1 MKKIFLIL
9 STILATVAAV
19 SCQDTDETELV
30 ATTGVT
36 LSATEVSIFPGEQVE
51 LKATLTP
58 DNCTSSYKTWVSSD
72 AKVAT
77 VDVWGR
83 VVGLTPGVTTI
94 TVTTASGKCTADCK
108 VTVKEIPV
116 TGVTLNKTTATVYI
130 GENIDDLTATITP
143 ENASDKTVTW
153 TSSNSEIA
161 TVDETGKVTGVELG
175 KATITATT
183 KNGISASCEVTV
195 LIRTPTEPE
204 TVELWKGDNAGYR
217 GLFGADAD
225 NGKTAGIG
233 GWLSYKDGVAYW
245 TENTTGAARKAT
257 LELSTG
263 SKITISQVEAE
274 DLAGSYTFYTYSF
287 KTTGVSNTV
296 IVNNGKR
303 QHETAVEFKAVENP
317 TTINGHVHNLDLVGL
332 YLDFAVP
339 ASLEIVDGTP
349 VIYTY
354 MSLDYQKVS
363 NGKEVACITQLT
375 NSTTYGSNIFA
386 PLKFGV
392 NDCNYAWIGWGV
404 DDLFG
409 SPKFGIGTPEQRL
422 VSEGMYFCGFSFV
435 AKGYAEGGYSTIYQL
450 NYNNKWTYDGA
461 NGGAY
466 FAKK

>member
-9 STILATVAAV
+9 STILATVMAV
-19 SCQDTDETELV
+19 SCQDTDETDLV

-58 DNCTSSYKTWVSSD
+58 DNCTSSYKTWASSD

-83 VVGLTPGVTTI
+83 VVGLTPGKTTI
-94 TVTTASGKCTADCK
+94 TVTTDSGKCTANCN
-108 VTVKEIPV
+108 VTVKEIPA
-116 TGVTLNKTTATVYI
+116 TGVTLNVTTASVYI
-130 GENIDDLTATITP
+130 GESVNLTASVTP
-143 ENASDKTVTW
+143 ANASDKTITW
-153 TSSNSEIA
+153 TSSNTEIA

-195 LIRTPTEPE
+195 NLRTPTEPE
-204 TVELWKGDNAGYR
+204 TVELWKDDKAGYR
-217 GLFGADAD
+217 GLFGAAAD

-263 SKITISQVEAE
+263 SKITISQVDAK
-274 DLAGSYTFYTYSF
+274 DLAGDYTFYNYSF
-287 KTTGVSNTV
+287 KTTGVSNTK

-303 QHETAVEFKAVENP
+303 QHETTVEFKAVENP
-317 TTINGHVHNLDLVGL
+317 EILNGHVHNLDLVGL

-339 ASLEIVDGTP
+339 ASP
-349 VIYTY
+349 
-354 MSLDYQKVS
+354 
-363 NGKEVACITQLT
+363 
-375 NSTTYGSNIFA
+375 
-386 PLKFGV
+386 
-392 NDCNYAWIGWGV
+392 
-404 DDLFG
+404 
-409 SPKFGIGTPEQRL
+409 
-422 VSEGMYFCGFSFV
+422 
-435 AKGYAEGGYSTIYQL
+435 
-450 NYNNKWTYDGA
+450 
-461 NGGAY
+461 
-466 FAKK
+466 

>member
-9 STILATVAAV
+9 STILATVMAV
-19 SCQDTDETELV
+19 SCQDTDETDLV

-58 DNCTSSYKTWVSSD
+58 DNCTSSYKTWASSD

-83 VVGLTPGVTTI
+83 VVGLTPGETTI
-94 TVTTASGKCTADCK
+94 TVTTASGKCTASCK
-108 VTVKEIPV
+108 VTVKEIQA
-116 TGVTLNKTTATVYI
+116 TGVALNKTTTTVYI
-130 GENIDDLTATITP
+130 GEIDNLTATVTP
-143 ENASDKTVTW
+143 DNASDKTVTW
-153 TSSNSEIA
+153 TSSNPAIA
-161 TVDETGKVTGVELG
+161 TVGEDGKVTGVEIG

-195 LIRTPTEPE
+195 LVRTPTEPE
-204 TVELWKGDNAGYR
+204 QISLWKSDKAGYR
-217 GLFGADAD
+217 GLFGAAAD

-263 SKITISQVEAE
+263 SKITISQVDAK
-274 DLAGSYTFYTYSF
+274 DLAGNYTFYNYSF
-287 KTTGVSNTV
+287 KTTGVSNTT

-303 QHETAVEFKAVENP
+303 QHETVVEFKAVENP

-332 YLDFAVP
+332 YLDFIVP
-339 ASLEIVDGTP
+339 ASLEIVDDTP

-363 NGKEVACITQLT
+363 NGKEVACITELT
-375 NSTTYGSNIFA
+375 NSTTYGTGYYA

-409 SPKFGIGTPEQRL
+409 APKFGIGTPAQRL

-435 AKGYAEGGYSTIYQL
+435 VKGYTNGGYSTIYQL
-450 NYNNKWTYDGA
+450 NYNNKWTYEGA

>member
-9 STILATVAAV
+9 STILATVMAV
-19 SCQDTDETELV
+19 SCQDTDETNLV

-58 DNCTSSYKTWVSSD
+58 DNCTSSYKTWASSD

-83 VVGLTPGVTTI
+83 VVGLTPGETTI
-94 TVTTASGKCTADCK
+94 TVTTASGKCTASCK
-108 VTVKEIPV
+108 VTVKEIQV
-116 TGVTLNKTTATVYI
+116 TGVALNKTTTTVYI
-130 GENIDDLTATITP
+130 GEIDNLTATVTP
-143 ENASDKTVTW
+143 DNASDKTVTW
-153 TSSNSEIA
+153 TSSNPEIA
-161 TVDETGKVTGVELG
+161 TVGEDGKVTGVEIG

-195 LIRTPTEPE
+195 LVRTPTEPE
-204 TVELWKGDNAGYR
+204 QISLWKSDKAGYR
-217 GLFGADAD
+217 GLFGAAAD

-263 SKITISQVEAE
+263 SKITISQVDAK
-274 DLAGSYTFYTYSF
+274 DLAGNYTFYNYSF
-287 KTTGVSNTV
+287 KTSGVSNTT
-296 IVNNGKR
+296 IVNNGNR
-303 QHETAVEFKAVENP
+303 QHETVVEFKAVENP

-332 YLDFAVP
+332 YLDFVVP
-339 ASLEIVDGTP
+339 ASLEIVDDTP

-363 NGKEVACITQLT
+363 NGKEVACITELT
-375 NSTTYGSNIFA
+375 NSTTYGTGYYA

-409 SPKFGIGTPEQRL
+409 APKFGIGTPAQRL

-435 AKGYAEGGYSTIYQL
+435 VKGYTNGGYSTIYQL
-450 NYNNKWTYDGA
+450 NYNNKWTYEGA

>member
-9 STILATVAAV
+9 STILATVMAV
-19 SCQDTDETELV
+19 SCQDTDETNLV

-58 DNCTSSYKTWVSSD
+58 DNCTSSYKTWASSD

-83 VVGLTPGVTTI
+83 VVGLTPGETTI
-94 TVTTASGKCTADCK
+94 TVTTASGKCTASCK
-108 VTVKEIPV
+108 VTVKEIQA
-116 TGVTLNKTTATVYI
+116 TGVALNKTTTTVYI
-130 GENIDDLTATITP
+130 GEIDNLTATVTP
-143 ENASDKTVTW
+143 DNASDKTVTW
-153 TSSNSEIA
+153 TSSNPAIA
-161 TVDETGKVTGVELG
+161 TVGEDGKVTGVEIG

-195 LIRTPTEPE
+195 LVRTPTEPE
-204 TVELWKGDNAGYR
+204 QISLWKSDKAGYR
-217 GLFGADAD
+217 GLFGAAAD

-263 SKITISQVEAE
+263 SKITISQVDAK
-274 DLAGSYTFYTYSF
+274 DLAGNYTFYNYSF
-287 KTTGVSNTV
+287 KTDGVSNTT

-303 QHETAVEFKAVENP
+303 QHETVVEFKAVENP

-332 YLDFAVP
+332 YLDFVVP
-339 ASLEIVDGTP
+339 ASLEIVDDTP

-363 NGKEVACITQLT
+363 NGKEVACITELT
-375 NSTTYGSNIFA
+375 NSTTYGTGYYA

-409 SPKFGIGTPEQRL
+409 APKFGIGTPAQRL

-435 AKGYAEGGYSTIYQL
+435 VKGYTNGGYSTIYQL
-450 NYNNKWTYDGA
+450 NYNNKWTYEGA
-461 NGGAY
+461 NGGGY

>member
-9 STILATVAAV
+9 STILAMTAAV
-19 SCQDTDETELV
+19 SCKDTEEADLIV
-30 ATTGVT
+30 TTGVT
-36 LSATEVSIFPGEQVE
+36 LSAAEVSIFPGEQVE

-58 DNCTSSYKTWVSSD
+58 DNCTSTYKTWASSD

-83 VVGLTPGVTTI
+83 VVGLTPGKTTI
-94 TVTTASGKCTADCK
+94 TVTTASGKCTANCN
-108 VTVKEIPV
+108 VTVKEIPA
-116 TGVTLNKTTATVYI
+116 TGVSLNHTTASVYI
-130 GENIDDLTATITP
+130 GENVELTAAITP
-143 ENASDKTVTW
+143 DNASDKTITW
-153 TSSNSEIA
+153 TSSNTEIA
-161 TVDETGKVTGVELG
+161 TVGEDGKVTGVELG

-183 KNGISASCEVTV
+183 KNGVSASCEVTLNV
-195 LIRTPTEPE
+195 CTLIEPE

-263 SKITISQVEAE
+263 SKITISQVEAK

-317 TTINGHVHNLDLVGL
+317 TSINGHVHNLDLVGL

-363 NGKEVACITQLT
+363 NGKEVACITELT
-375 NSTTYGSNIFA
+375 NSTTYGTGYFA

-392 NDCNYAWIGWGV
+392 DDCNYAWIGWGV
-404 DDLFG
+404 EDLFG
-409 SPKFGIGTPEQRL
+409 APKFSIGTPAQRL
-422 VSEGMYFCGFSFV
+422 VSEGLYFCGFSFV
-435 AKGYAEGGYSTIYQL
+435 VKGYKEGGYSTIYQL
-450 NYNNKWTYDGA
+450 NYNNKWTYDGS

>member
-9 STILATVAAV
+9 STILATVMAV
-19 SCQDTDETELV
+19 SCQDTDETDLV

-36 LSATEVSIFPGEQVE
+36 LSSTEVSIFPGEQVE

-58 DNCTSSYKTWVSSD
+58 DNCTSSYKTWASSD

-83 VVGLTPGVTTI
+83 VVGLTPGKTTI
-94 TVTTASGKCTADCK
+94 TVTTDSGKCTANCN
-108 VTVKEIPV
+108 VTVKEIPA
-116 TGVTLNKTTATVYI
+116 TGVTLNVTTASVYI
-130 GENIDDLTATITP
+130 GESVNLTASVTP
-143 ENASDKTVTW
+143 ANASDKTITW
-153 TSSNSEIA
+153 TSSNTEIA

-195 LIRTPTEPE
+195 NLRTPTEPE
-204 TVELWKGDNAGYR
+204 TVDLWKDDKAGYR
-217 GLFGADAD
+217 GLFGAAAD

-263 SKITISQVEAE
+263 SKITISQVDAK
-274 DLAGSYTFYTYSF
+274 DLAGDYTFYNYSF
-287 KTTGVSNTV
+287 KTTGVSNTK

-303 QHETAVEFKAVENP
+303 QHETTVEFKAVENP
-317 TTINGHVHNLDLVGL
+317 EILHGHVHNLDLVGL

-349 VIYTY
+349 
-354 MSLDYQKVS
+354 LHLHVS
-363 NGKEVACITQLT
+363 GLPEGKQRNRGCLHHRTHQHYGLWNG
-375 NSTTYGSNIFA
+375 
-386 PLKFGV
+386 
-392 NDCNYAWIGWGV
+392 
-404 DDLFG
+404 LFR
-409 SPKFGIGTPEQRL
+409 S
-422 VSEGMYFCGFSFV
+422 
-435 AKGYAEGGYSTIYQL
+435 A
-450 NYNNKWTYDGA
+450 
-461 NGGAY
+461 
-466 FAKK
+466 

>member
-9 STILATVAAV
+9 STILATVMAV
-19 SCQDTDETELV
+19 SCQDTDETNLV

-58 DNCTSSYKTWVSSD
+58 DNCTSSYKTWASSD

-83 VVGLTPGVTTI
+83 VVGLTPGETTI
-94 TVTTASGKCTADCK
+94 TVTTASGKCTASCK
-108 VTVKEIPV
+108 VTVKEIQA
-116 TGVTLNKTTATVYI
+116 TGVALTKTTTTVYI
-130 GENIDDLTATITP
+130 GEIDNLTATVTP
-143 ENASDKTVTW
+143 DNASDKTVTW
-153 TSSNSEIA
+153 TSSNPAIA
-161 TVDETGKVTGVELG
+161 TVGEDGKVTGVEIG

-195 LIRTPTEPE
+195 LVRTPTEPE
-204 TVELWKGDNAGYR
+204 QISLWKSDKAGYR
-217 GLFGADAD
+217 GLFGAAAD

-263 SKITISQVEAE
+263 SKITISQVDAK
-274 DLAGSYTFYTYSF
+274 DLAGNYTFYNYSF
-287 KTTGVSNTV
+287 KTDGVSNTT

-303 QHETAVEFKAVENP
+303 QHETVVEFKAVENP

-332 YLDFAVP
+332 YLDFVVP
-339 ASLEIVDGTP
+339 ASLEIVDDTP

-363 NGKEVACITQLT
+363 NGKEVACITELT
-375 NSTTYGSNIFA
+375 NSTTYGTGYYA

-409 SPKFGIGTPEQRL
+409 APKFGIGTPAQRL

-435 AKGYAEGGYSTIYQL
+435 VKGYTNGGYSTIYQL
-450 NYNNKWTYDGA
+450 NYNNKWTYEGA

>member
-58 DNCTSSYKTWVSSD
+58 DNCTSSYKTWASSD

-83 VVGLTPGVTTI
+83 VVGLTPGETTV
-94 TVTTASGKCTADCK
+94 TVTTASGKCTAVCK
-108 VTVKEIPV
+108 VIVKEIPA
-116 TGVTLNKTTATVYI
+116 TGVTLNNTTATVYI
-130 GENIDDLTATITP
+130 GEFVNLTATVTP

-153 TSSNSEIA
+153 TSSNTEIA
-161 TVDETGKVTGVELG
+161 TVGEDGKVTGVEIG
-175 KATITATT
+175 KVTITATT

-195 LIRTPTEPE
+195 NVRTPTEPE
-204 TVELWKGDNAGYR
+204 QVALWKNDKAGYR

-263 SKITISQVEAE
+263 SKITISQVDAK

-287 KTTGVSNTV
+287 KTDGVSNTK
-296 IVNNGKR
+296 IVNNGAR

-339 ASLEIVDGTP
+339 ASLEIVDDTP

-375 NSTTYGSNIFA
+375 NNTTYGSNIFA

-409 SPKFGIGTPEQRL
+409 APKFGIGTGAQRL
-422 VSEGMYFCGFSFV
+422 VSEGLYCCGFSFV
-435 AKGYAEGGYSTIYQL
+435 TKGYKEGVYTTIYQF
-450 NYNNKWTYDGA
+450 NYNNKWTYDGT
-461 NGGAY
+461 NGGGY

>member
-9 STILATVAAV
+9 STILATVMAV
-19 SCQDTDETELV
+19 SCQDTDETNLV

-58 DNCTSSYKTWVSSD
+58 DNCTSSYKTWASSD

-83 VVGLTPGVTTI
+83 VVGLTPGETTI
-94 TVTTASGKCTADCK
+94 TVTTASGKCTASCK
-108 VTVKEIPV
+108 VTVKEIQV
-116 TGVTLNKTTATVYI
+116 TGVALNKTTTTVYI
-130 GENIDDLTATITP
+130 GEIDNLTATVTP
-143 ENASDKTVTW
+143 DNASDKTVTW
-153 TSSNSEIA
+153 TSSNPEIA
-161 TVDETGKVTGVELG
+161 TVGEDGKVTGVEIG

-195 LIRTPTEPE
+195 LVRTPTEPE
-204 TVELWKGDNAGYR
+204 QISLWKSDKAGYR
-217 GLFGADAD
+217 GLFGAAAD

-263 SKITISQVEAE
+263 SKITISQVDAK
-274 DLAGSYTFYTYSF
+274 DLAGNYTFYNYSF
-287 KTTGVSNTV
+287 KTSGVSNTT
-296 IVNNGKR
+296 IVNNGNR
-303 QHETAVEFKAVENP
+303 QHETVVEFKAVENP

-332 YLDFAVP
+332 YLDFVVP
-339 ASLEIVDGTP
+339 ASLEIVDDTP

-363 NGKEVACITQLT
+363 NGKEVACITELT
-375 NSTTYGSNIFA
+375 NSTTYGTGYYA

-409 SPKFGIGTPEQRL
+409 APKFGIGTPAQRL

-435 AKGYAEGGYSTIYQL
+435 VKGYTNGGYSTIYQL
-450 NYNNKWTYDGA
+450 NYNNKWTYNGA

>member
-9 STILATVAAV
+9 STILATVMAV
-19 SCQDTDETELV
+19 SCQDTDETNLV

-58 DNCTSSYKTWVSSD
+58 DNCTSSYKTWASSD

-83 VVGLTPGVTTI
+83 VVGLTPGETTI
-94 TVTTASGKCTADCK
+94 TVTTASGKCTASCK
-108 VTVKEIPV
+108 VTVKEIQA
-116 TGVTLNKTTATVYI
+116 TGVALNKTTTTVYI
-130 GENIDDLTATITP
+130 GEIDNLTATVTP
-143 ENASDKTVTW
+143 DNASDKTVTW
-153 TSSNSEIA
+153 TSSNPEIA
-161 TVDETGKVTGVELG
+161 TVGEDGKVTGVEIG

-195 LIRTPTEPE
+195 LVRTPTEPE
-204 TVELWKGDNAGYR
+204 QISLWKSDKAGYR
-217 GLFGADAD
+217 GLFGAAAD

-263 SKITISQVEAE
+263 SKITISQVDAK
-274 DLAGSYTFYTYSF
+274 DLAGNYTFYNYSF
-287 KTTGVSNTV
+287 KTTGVSNTT

-303 QHETAVEFKAVENP
+303 QHETTVEFKTVENP
-317 TTINGHVHNLDLVGL
+317 VLLNGHVHNLDLVGL

-339 ASLEIVDGTP
+339 ASLEIVDDTP

-363 NGKEVACITQLT
+363 NGTDVACITELT
-375 NSTTYGSNIFA
+375 NSTTYGSGYFA

-392 NDCNYAWIGWGV
+392 DDCNYAWIAWGL

-409 SPKFGIGTPEQRL
+409 APKFTIGTGAQRL
-422 VSEGMYFCGFSFV
+422 VSEGMYCCGFSFV
-435 AKGYAEGGYSTIYQL
+435 TKGYKESVYTTIYQF
-450 NYNNKWTYDGA
+450 NYNNSWTY
-461 NGGAY
+461 NGTEGGGY

>member
-9 STILATVAAV
+9 STILATVMAV
-19 SCQDTDETELV
+19 SCQDTDETDLV

-51 LKATLTP
+51 ATLTP
-58 DNCTSSYKTWVSSD
+58 DNCTSSYKTWASSD

-83 VVGLTPGVTTI
+83 VVGLTPGETTI
-94 TVTTASGKCTADCK
+94 TVTTASGKCTASCK
-108 VTVKEIPV
+108 VTVKEIQA
-116 TGVTLNKTTATVYI
+116 TGVALNKTTTTVYI
-130 GENIDDLTATITP
+130 GEIDNLTATVTP
-143 ENASDKTVTW
+143 DNASDKTVTW
-153 TSSNSEIA
+153 TSSNPAIA
-161 TVDETGKVTGVELG
+161 TVGEDGKVTGVEIG

-195 LIRTPTEPE
+195 LVRTPTEPE
-204 TVELWKGDNAGYR
+204 QISLWKSDKAGYR
-217 GLFGADAD
+217 GLFGAAAD

-263 SKITISQVEAE
+263 SKITISQVDAK
-274 DLAGSYTFYTYSF
+274 DLAGNYTFYNYSF
-287 KTTGVSNTV
+287 KTDGVSNTT

-303 QHETAVEFKAVENP
+303 QHETVVEFKAVENP

-332 YLDFAVP
+332 YLDFVVP
-339 ASLEIVDGTP
+339 ASLEIVDDTP

-363 NGKEVACITQLT
+363 NGKEVACITELT
-375 NSTTYGSNIFA
+375 NSTTYGTGYYA

-409 SPKFGIGTPEQRL
+409 APKFGIGTPAQRL

-435 AKGYAEGGYSTIYQL
+435 VKGYTNGGYSTIYQL

>member
-9 STILATVAAV
+9 STILATVMAV
-19 SCQDTDETELV
+19 SCQDTDETDLV

-58 DNCTSSYKTWVSSD
+58 DNCTSSYKTWASSD

-83 VVGLTPGVTTI
+83 VVGLTPGETTI
-94 TVTTASGKCTADCK
+94 TVTTASGKCTASCK
-108 VTVKEIPV
+108 VTVKEIQA
-116 TGVTLNKTTATVYI
+116 TGVALNKTTTTVYI
-130 GENIDDLTATITP
+130 GEIDNLTATVTP
-143 ENASDKTVTW
+143 DNASDKTVTW
-153 TSSNSEIA
+153 TSSNPAIA
-161 TVDETGKVTGVELG
+161 TVGEDGKVTGVEIG

-195 LIRTPTEPE
+195 LVRTPTEPE
-204 TVELWKGDNAGYR
+204 QISLWKSDKAGYR
-217 GLFGADAD
+217 GLFGAAAD

-263 SKITISQVEAE
+263 SKITISQVDAK
-274 DLAGSYTFYTYSF
+274 DLAGNYTFYNYSF
-287 KTTGVSNTV
+287 KTNGVSNTT
-296 IVNNGKR
+296 IVNNSNR
-303 QHETAVEFKAVENP
+303 QHETVVEFKAVENP

-332 YLDFAVP
+332 YLDFVVP
-339 ASLEIVDGTP
+339 ASLEIVDDTP

-363 NGKEVACITQLT
+363 NGKEVACITELT
-375 NSTTYGSNIFA
+375 NSTTYGTGYYA

-409 SPKFGIGTPEQRL
+409 APKFGIGTPAQRL

-435 AKGYAEGGYSTIYQL
+435 VKGYTNGGYSTIYQL

>member
-9 STILATVAAV
+9 STILAMTAAV
-19 SCQDTDETELV
+19 SCKDTDETDLV

-36 LSATEVSIFPGEQVE
+36 LSSTEVSIFPGEQVE

-58 DNCTSSYKTWVSSD
+58 DNCTSSYKTWASSD

-83 VVGLTPGVTTI
+83 VLGLTPGETTV
-94 TVTTASGKCTADCK
+94 TVTTASGKCTATCK
-108 VTVKEIPV
+108 VIVKEIPA
-116 TGVTLNKTTATVYI
+116 TGVTLNNTTATVYI
-130 GENIDDLTATITP
+130 GEIVELAATVTP
-143 ENASDKTVTW
+143 DNASDKTVTW
-153 TSSNSEIA
+153 TSSNTGIA
-161 TVDETGKVTGVELG
+161 TVGEDGKVTGVEIG

-195 LIRTPTEPE
+195 NVRTPTEPE
-204 TVELWKGDNAGYR
+204 QVALWKNDKAGYR
-217 GLFGADAD
+217 GLFGAAAD

-263 SKITISQVEAE
+263 SKITVSQVDAK
-274 DLAGSYTFYTYSF
+274 DLAGNYTFYNYSF
-287 KTTGVSNTV
+287 KTTGVSDTKV
-296 IVNNGKR
+296 VNQNGRK
-303 QHETAVEFKAVENP
+303 HETAVEFKAVENP
-317 TTINGHVHNLDLVGL
+317 ETINGHVHNLDLVGL
-332 YLDFAVP
+332 YLDFVVP
-339 ASLEIVDGTP
+339 ASLEIVDDTP

-363 NGKEVACITQLT
+363 NGKEVACITELT
-375 NSTTYGSNIFA
+375 NSTTYGTGYFA

-392 NDCNYAWIGWGV
+392 DDCNYAWIGWGI
-404 DDLFG
+404 DDIFG
-409 SPKFGIGTPEQRL
+409 APKFGIGTAAQRL
-422 VSEGMYFCGFSFV
+422 VSKDMYCCGFSFV
-435 AKGYAEGGYSTIYQL
+435 TKGYKSVSDYTTIYQF
-450 NYNNKWTYDGA
+450 NYNNKWTYDGT
-461 NGGAY
+461 NGGGY

>member
-9 STILATVAAV
+9 STILATVMAV
-19 SCQDTDETELV
+19 SCQDTDETDLV

-58 DNCTSSYKTWVSSD
+58 DNCTSSYKTWASSD

-83 VVGLTPGVTTI
+83 VVGLTPGETTI
-94 TVTTASGKCTADCK
+94 TVTTASGKCTASCK
-108 VTVKEIPV
+108 VTVKEIQA
-116 TGVTLNKTTATVYI
+116 TGVALNKTTTTVYI
-130 GENIDDLTATITP
+130 GEIDNLTATVTP
-143 ENASDKTVTW
+143 DNASDKTVTW
-153 TSSNSEIA
+153 TSSNPEIA
-161 TVDETGKVTGVELG
+161 TVGEDGKVTGVEIG

-195 LIRTPTEPE
+195 LVRTPTEPE
-204 TVELWKGDNAGYR
+204 QISLWKSDKAGYR
-217 GLFGADAD
+217 GLFGATAD

-263 SKITISQVEAE
+263 SKITISQVDAK
-274 DLAGSYTFYTYSF
+274 DLAGNYTFYNYSF
-287 KTTGVSNTV
+287 KTNGVSNTT
-296 IVNNGKR
+296 IVNNGNR
-303 QHETAVEFKAVENP
+303 QHETVVEFKAVENP

-332 YLDFAVP
+332 YLDFVVP
-339 ASLEIVDGTP
+339 ASLEIVDDTP

-363 NGKEVACITQLT
+363 NGKEVA
-375 NSTTYGSNIFA
+375 
-386 PLKFGV
+386 V
-392 NDCNYAWIGWGV
+392 HH
-404 DDLFG
+404 
-409 SPKFGIGTPEQRL
+409 
-422 VSEGMYFCGFSFV
+422 
-435 AKGYAEGGYSTIYQL
+435 
-450 NYNNKWTYDGA
+450 
-461 NGGAY
+461 
-466 FAKK
+466 

>member
-1 MKKIFLIL
+1 M
-9 STILATVAAV
+9 AV
-19 SCQDTDETELV
+19 SCQDTDETNLV

-58 DNCTSSYKTWVSSD
+58 DNCTSSYKTWASSD

-83 VVGLTPGVTTI
+83 VVGLTPGETTI
-94 TVTTASGKCTADCK
+94 TVTTASGKCTASCK
-108 VTVKEIPV
+108 VTVKEIQA
-116 TGVTLNKTTATVYI
+116 TGVALNKTTTTVYI
-130 GENIDDLTATITP
+130 GEIDNLTATVTP
-143 ENASDKTVTW
+143 DNASDKTVTW
-153 TSSNSEIA
+153 TSSNPAIA
-161 TVDETGKVTGVELG
+161 TVGEDGKVTGVEIG

-195 LIRTPTEPE
+195 LVRTPTEPE
-204 TVELWKGDNAGYR
+204 QISLWKSDKAGYR
-217 GLFGADAD
+217 GLFGAAAD

-263 SKITISQVEAE
+263 SKITISQVDAK
-274 DLAGSYTFYTYSF
+274 DLAGNYTFYNYSF
-287 KTTGVSNTV
+287 KTDGVSNTT

-303 QHETAVEFKAVENP
+303 QHETVVEFKAVENP

-332 YLDFAVP
+332 YLDFVVP
-339 ASLEIVDGTP
+339 ASLEIVDDTP

-363 NGKEVACITQLT
+363 NGKEVACITELT
-375 NSTTYGSNIFA
+375 NSTTYGTGYYA

-409 SPKFGIGTPEQRL
+409 APKFGIGTPAQRL

-435 AKGYAEGGYSTIYQL
+435 VKGYTNGGYSTIYQL
-450 NYNNKWTYDGA
+450 NYNNKWTYEGA

>member
-143 ENASDKTVTW
+143 ENASDKTITW

-161 TVDETGKVTGVELG
+161 AVDENGKVTGVEIG

-195 LIRTPTEPE
+195 NVRTPTEPE
-204 TVELWKGDNAGYR
+204 QITLWKSDKAGYR

-263 SKITISQVEAE
+263 SKITVSQVDAK
-274 DLAGSYTFYTYSF
+274 DLAGNYTLYNNSYKASN
-287 KTTGVSNTV
+287 VSATK
-296 IVNNGKR
+296 IVGTR
-303 QHETAVEFKAVENP
+303 VHETAVEFKTVENP
-317 TTINGHVHNLDLVGL
+317 TTLNGHVHNLDLVGL

-354 MSLDYQKVS
+354 LSLDYQKVS

-409 SPKFGIGTPEQRL
+409 APKFGIGTPTQRL

-435 AKGYAEGGYSTIYQL
+435 TKGYTEGGYSTIYQL
-450 NYNNKWTYDGA
+450 NYNNKWTYDGS

>member
-9 STILATVAAV
+9 STIMAMTAAV
-19 SCQDTDETELV
+19 SCKDTDETELIV
-30 ATTGVT
+30 TTGVT

-51 LKATLTP
+51 LKAALTP
-58 DNCTSSYKTWVSSD
+58 DNCTSSYKTWASSD

-83 VVGLTPGVTTI
+83 VVGLTPGKTVI
-94 TVTTASGKCTADCK
+94 TVTTASGKCTASCN
-108 VTVKEIPV
+108 VTVKEIPA
-116 TGVTLNKTTATVYI
+116 TGVTLSATTASVYI
-130 GENIDDLTATITP
+130 GEFVNLTASVTP
-143 ENASDKTVTW
+143 ANASDKTVTW

-161 TVDETGKVTGVELG
+161 VVDETGKVTGVELG

-204 TVELWKGDNAGYR
+204 TVELWKSDNAGYR
-217 GLFGADAD
+217 GLFGAAAD

-263 SKITISQVEAE
+263 SKITITQVDAK

-287 KTTGVSNTV
+287 KTTGVSNTK
-296 IVNNGKR
+296 IVNNNAR

-317 TTINGHVHNLDLVGL
+317 KTINGHVHNLDLVGL

-363 NGKEVACITQLT
+363 NGKEVACITELT
-375 NSTTYGSNIFA
+375 NSTTYGTGYFA

-392 NDCNYAWIGWGV
+392 DDCNYAWIGWGV

-409 SPKFGIGTPEQRL
+409 APKFGIGTPAQRL
-422 VSEGMYFCGFSFV
+422 VSDGLYFCGFSFV
-435 AKGYAEGGYSTIYQL
+435 TKGYTVGGYSTIYQL
-450 NYNNKWTYDGA
+450 NYNNKWDYDGA
-461 NGGAY
+461 KGGAY

>member
-9 STILATVAAV
+9 STILATVMAV
-19 SCQDTDETELV
+19 SCQDTDETNLV

-58 DNCTSSYKTWVSSD
+58 DNCTSSYKTWASSD

-83 VVGLTPGVTTI
+83 VVGLTPGETTI
-94 TVTTASGKCTADCK
+94 TVTTASGKCTASCK
-108 VTVKEIPV
+108 VTVKEIQA
-116 TGVTLNKTTATVYI
+116 TGVALNKTTTTVYI
-130 GENIDDLTATITP
+130 GEIDNLTATVTP
-143 ENASDKTVTW
+143 DNASDKTVTW
-153 TSSNSEIA
+153 TSSNPAIA
-161 TVDETGKVTGVELG
+161 TVGEDGKVTGVEIG

-195 LIRTPTEPE
+195 LVRTPTEPE
-204 TVELWKGDNAGYR
+204 QISLWKSDKAGYR
-217 GLFGADAD
+217 GLFGAAAD

-263 SKITISQVEAE
+263 SKITISQVDAK
-274 DLAGSYTFYTYSF
+274 DLAGNYTFYNYSF
-287 KTTGVSNTV
+287 KTDGVSNTT

-303 QHETAVEFKAVENP
+303 QHETVVEFKAVENP

-332 YLDFAVP
+332 YLDFVVP
-339 ASLEIVDGTP
+339 ASLEIVDDTP

-363 NGKEVACITQLT
+363 NGKEVACITELT
-375 NSTTYGSNIFA
+375 NSTTYGTGYYA

-409 SPKFGIGTPEQRL
+409 APKFGIGTPAQRL

-435 AKGYAEGGYSTIYQL
+435 VKGYTNGGYSTIYQL
-450 NYNNKWTYDGA
+450 NYNNKWTYEGA

>member
-9 STILATVAAV
+9 STILATVMAV
-19 SCQDTDETELV
+19 SCQDTDETDLV

-58 DNCTSSYKTWVSSD
+58 DNCTSSYKTWASSD

-83 VVGLTPGVTTI
+83 VVGLTPGETTI
-94 TVTTASGKCTADCK
+94 TVTTASGKCTASCK
-108 VTVKEIPV
+108 VTVKEIQA
-116 TGVTLNKTTATVYI
+116 TGVALNKTTTTVYI
-130 GENIDDLTATITP
+130 GEIDNLTATVTP
-143 ENASDKTVTW
+143 DNASDKTVTW
-153 TSSNSEIA
+153 TSSNPAIA
-161 TVDETGKVTGVELG
+161 TVGEDGKVTGVEIG

-195 LIRTPTEPE
+195 LVRTPTEPE
-204 TVELWKGDNAGYR
+204 QISLWKSDKAGYR
-217 GLFGADAD
+217 GLFGAAAD

-263 SKITISQVEAE
+263 SKITISQVDAK
-274 DLAGSYTFYTYSF
+274 DLAGNYTFYNYSF
-287 KTTGVSNTV
+287 KTDGVSNTT

-303 QHETAVEFKAVENP
+303 QHETVVEFKAVENP

-332 YLDFAVP
+332 YLDFVVP
-339 ASLEIVDGTP
+339 ASLEIVDDTP

-363 NGKEVACITQLT
+363 NGKEVACITELT
-375 NSTTYGSNIFA
+375 NSTTYGTGYYA

-409 SPKFGIGTPEQRL
+409 APKFGIGTPAQRL

-435 AKGYAEGGYSTIYQL
+435 VKGYTNGGYSTIYQL